1 MPKIKVHEKALG
13 HLSRGLYR
21 SPASAL
27 RELVS
32 NAWDANATVVR
43 MTTNFPNFFQIVVED
58 NGTGFSSEEFVNLM
72 EGGIGNSEKALSRI
86 VSSGRPLIGRLGIG
100 MLGIAQICLGFRII
114 SRPKTGKGFSA
125 RIHLYDLLKESLDR
139 NDPAVTRQESGTREV
154 DVGDYEID
162 ESFDLRNVRIGTT
175 IIADDVHPTF
185 VRAFQD
191 SVTFKGFKRPPKEWS
206 DFLKVVSRERSLQEL
221 GDYWRLIWELS
232 ASCPVPYINDRAV
245 PHSLIAADQKTLKS
259 YNFKVLVDG
268 LELRKP
274 INLHGNPDGYTYYH
288 IQPQTKRIYDKDLIF
303 HGYIVVQEGSQL
315 RPDELRGIMIR
326 IKNVGIG
333 YYDPSFLDYR
343 INQGPR
349 SRWLTGEIIVDK
361 GLEDALNIDRDS
373 FNRFHPEFRAIQEYV
388 HNILETQIFPKV
400 YREIEKRSAERS
412 EEKEKA
418 RSKTLRQTVSDF
430 TTHPVKLKKQS
441 QDDKDSNETPTVS
454 VEYQKN
460 QTSLVL
466 PSPEDLDTK
475 KGNRQLAVSILAI
488 FEIATRQKTRSEQ
501 RKVFT
506 ELLLK
511 LLARW

>member
-1 MPKIKVHEKALG
+1 MPKIKVHEKALA

-32 NAWDANATVVR
+32 NAWDAKATTVR
-43 MTTNFPNFFQIVVED
+43 ITTNYPNFFQIAVED
-58 NGTGFSSEEFVNLM
+58 NGVGFTLDEFVNLM
-72 EGGIGNSEKALSRI
+72 EGGIGNSEKSPSRAAMN
-86 VSSGRPLIGRLGIG
+86 GRPVIGRLGIG
-100 MLGIAQICLGFRII
+100 MLGIAQMCLGFRII
-114 SRPKTGKGFSA
+114 SRPKTGRGFSA
-125 RIHLYDLLKESLDR
+125 RIRLYDLLKESLDR
-139 NDPAVTRQESGTREV
+139 NDPSVTRQESGTREV
-154 DVGDYEID
+154 DVGDYQIEG
-162 ESFDLRNVRIGTT
+162 SFDLRNVRFGTT

-206 DFLKVVSRERSLQEL
+206 GFLKIVSGVRSLQEL
-221 GDYWRLIWELS
+221 GDYWRLIWELA
-232 ASCPVPYINDRAV
+232 ASCPVPYVNERAV
-245 PHSLIAADQKTLKS
+245 PHKLIFDDQKILKS
-259 YNFKVLVDG
+259 HNFKVFVDG
-268 LELRKP
+268 RELRKP
-274 INLHGNPDGYTYYH
+274 VYLHGNPEGYTYH
-288 IQPQTKRIYDKDLIF
+288 RIQPQTKRVYEKDLAF

-315 RPDELRGIMIR
+315 HPDELRGIMIR

-349 SRWLTGEIIVDK
+349 SRWLTGEIVVDQ

-388 HNILETQIFPKV
+388 HDILNTKIFPVV
-400 YREIEKRSAERS
+400 YQQIEKRSAERQD
-412 EEKEKA
+412 EKEKA
-418 RSKTLRQTVSDF
+418 RTQTLKQTVSDF
-430 TTHPVKLKKQS
+430 TDLPVKLRKQS
-441 QDDKDSNETPTVS
+441 QQPKDADETPAVS
-454 VEYQKN
+454 IEDRKN
-460 QTSLVL
+460 QISLIL

-475 KGNRQLAVSILAI
+475 KSNRQLALSILAI
-488 FEIATRQKTRSEQ
+488 FEIATREKTRDRQ

-511 LLARW
+511 LLTRW